1 MIQLKPKDIKPLRLK
16 WYNEQNGICPILKN
30 HYPVDKFCVD
40 HQHKLVNELPSS
52 DGKGL
57 CRGAIHFQA
66 NALEGK
72 IVNAFKRLGLPKH
85 IDLID
90 YLRNLADYLESNKIQ
105 QGEKFI
111 HPTESPRKLKLM
123 KSSYNELVKA
133 VGNDLTVPMYKNKRG
148 NLTVV
153 LERLYAKYKVTP
165 KCK

>member
-16 WYNEQNGICPILKN
+16 WYAEQKGICPILKN
-30 HYPVDKFCVD
+30 KYPVDKFCID
-40 HQHKLVNELPSS
+40 HQHKLVNELPSE

-72 IVNAFKRLGLPKH
+72 ISNAFKRLGLHKH
-85 IDLID
+85 TDLVS

-105 QGEKFI
+105 EGEKLI

-123 KSSYNELVKA
+123 KSSYNQLVK
-133 VGNDLTVPMYKNKRG
+133 VVNNSEKIPPYKDKRG
-148 NLTVV
+148 NLSVS
-153 LERLYAKYKVTP
+153 LERLFSKYNITP

>member
-16 WYNEQNGICPILKN
+16 WYNEQNGICPILKK
-30 HYPVDKFCVD
+30 HYPIDKFCID
-40 HQHKLVNELPSS
+40 HQHKLNNELPSE

-72 IVNAFKRLGLPKH
+72 ILKSFKRLGLHKH
-85 IDLID
+85 IDLVE
-90 YLRNLADYLESNKIQ
+90 YLKNLANYLDNNKIHTK
-105 QGEKFI
+105 EKLI

-123 KSSYNELVKA
+123 KSSYNELVRANAGEKEI
-133 VGNDLTVPMYKNKRG
+133 PIYKDKKG
-148 NLTVV
+148 NLSIH
-153 LERLYAKYKVTP
+153 LERLFSEYKITP